1 VSRPAGTA
9 EKVGRSLRRPGIGM
23 RLLLA
28 QVMVLVAGTAT
39 TAIVAAIV
47 GPPLFREHLH
57 RAGVSHDSPEQFHAE
72 EAYRYATA
80 LSVGGALAVSALTA
94 LAVSWYIG
102 RRLQA
107 SVTEV
112 ASAATAVAHGR
123 YGTRVSSPR
132 LGDDFDALAEAFN
145 HMAARLQAV
154 DATRQRLFSDLAHEI
169 RTPVAVLEAYMEALE
184 DGVRSLNP
192 ATTTML
198 RDQTR
203 RLVRFSEDVAALAQ
217 AEESSTSMAFVWID
231 PRELVTSVVAAAAES
246 YSDKGVAL
254 LTALPDELPSLWG
267 DRQRLAQVLGN
278 ILDNALR
285 HTPEHGLVEV
295 RADTGRDQLNLRV
308 FDTGEG
314 IAAEHLPHLF
324 ERFYRADAARNR
336 SQGGAGIGLAIA
348 KALAEAHGGHI
359 TATSDG
365 SGTGATFAITLPLHA
380 AGPVPPVPAPAAVT
394 NGSGLPR

>member
-1 VSRPAGTA
+1 MHTA

-28 QVMVLVAGTAT
+28 QAMVLAAGTVT
-39 TAIVAAIV
+39 TWVVAAIV
-47 GPPLFREHLH
+47 GPPLFREHLR
-57 RAGVSHDSPEQFHAE
+57 RAGVSHDSLEQLHAE
-72 EAYRYATA
+72 QAYRYATA

-94 LAVSWYIG
+94 LAVSWYVS
-102 RRLQA
+102 RRLQR

-132 LGDDFDALAEAFN
+132 LGDDFDTLTEAFN
-145 HMAARLQAV
+145 QMAARLQTV
-154 DATRQRLFSDLAHEI
+154 DATRRQLFGDLAHEI

-198 RDQTR
+198 REQTR

-217 AEESSTSMAFVWID
+217 AEESSASMAFTWID
-231 PRELVTSVVAAAAES
+231 PHELVTSAVAAAQES
-246 YSDKGVAL
+246 YHDKRVAL
-254 LTALPDELPSLWG
+254 AAAFPDDLPRLWG
-267 DRQRLAQVLGN
+267 DPQRLAQILGN

-285 HTPEHGLVEV
+285 HTPEHGHVEV
-295 RADTGRDQLNLRV
+295 RADASRDQLTVRV
-308 FDTGEG
+308 VDTGDG
-314 IAAEHLPHLF
+314 IPAEHLPHVF
-324 ERFYRADAARNR
+324 ERFYRIDAARSR
-336 SQGGAGIGLAIA
+336 EHGGAGIGLAIA

-359 TATSDG
+359 TAISDG
-365 SGTGATFAITLPLHA
+365 PGAGATFTITLPLRPAGTVQA
-380 AGPVPPVPAPAAVT
+380 ASDT
-394 NGSGLPR
+394 NGSKAPR